1 MLFQGV
7 LGKDEGSLQ
16 GKASALYS
24 QSPER
29 PLPLCIQLPGSSVSQ
44 QKAGQLVK
52 TKQNKRKRNKTK
64 KTKKPHGQI
73 LSFSTRSIV
82 NYMIQH

>member
-1 MLFQGV
+1 M
-7 LGKDEGSLQ
+7 KDEGSLE

-29 PLPLCIQLPGSSVSQ
+29 PLPLCIQSPGSSVSQ

-52 TKQNKRKRNKTK
+52 TKQK
-64 KTKKPHGQI
+64 KTKQNKKQKSNTGKC
-73 LSFSTRSIV
+73 
-82 NYMIQH
+82 

>member
-1 MLFQGV
+1 MFFQGV
-7 LGKDEGSLQ
+7 LMKDEGSLE

-29 PLPLCIQLPGSSVSQ
+29 PLPLCIQSPGSSVSQ

-52 TKQNKRKRNKTK
+52 TKQK
-64 KTKKPHGQI
+64 KTKQNKKQKSNTGKC
-73 LSFSTRSIV
+73 
-82 NYMIQH
+82 